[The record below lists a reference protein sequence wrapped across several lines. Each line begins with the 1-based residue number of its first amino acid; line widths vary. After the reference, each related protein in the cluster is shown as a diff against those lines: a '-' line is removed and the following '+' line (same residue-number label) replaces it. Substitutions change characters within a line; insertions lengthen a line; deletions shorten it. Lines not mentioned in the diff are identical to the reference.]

1 MSTPPRTET
10 ERRVECWVRSL
21 ARVPD
26 GPQGRVVRRLEW
38 LVTDDRLDTLEVET
52 WPAAVPADAERLLGS
67 HERTV
72 HERLQAF
79 EDWADRQGRDLGPGF
94 EQRPAGHTYLDT
106 PIERVWT
113 LPAVALAEYRDGE
126 LVWVTPSADETG
138 IDSVDEHLEDLL
150 WRSERATVTAGD
162 TESPSALGD

>member
-26 GPQGRVVRRLEW
+26 GPQGQVVRRLEW
-38 LVTDDRLDTLEVET
+38 LVTDGRLDELAVET
-52 WPAAVPADAERLLGS
+52 WPAAVPVDRERLLGS

-72 HERLQAF
+72 HERVRAF
-79 EDWADRQGRDLGPGF
+79 EDWADRQDRELGPGF
-94 EQRPAGHTYLDT
+94 EEREVGNAYVET
-106 PIERVWT
+106 PVERVRT
-113 LPAVALAEYRDGE
+113 LPTVALAEYREGE
-126 LVWVTPSADETG
+126 LVRVTPSVDDEDGLDT
-138 IDSVDEHLEDLL
+138 VDAHLEDLL
-150 WRSERATVTAGD
+150 LPTARPVE